1 LIIMSLDLVLACEER
16 IVNAWPSVD
25 TLIAE
30 GCVLRFAHG
39 YSGRANSLSALRP
52 ETRLTSDF
60 MDWCE
65 AQYRQAG
72 LPPRVRVTPLLVPE
86 MLAMLEARG
95 YRPESHAIGMIAP
108 VTAPSLPD
116 PDLVMA
122 PAATTQWVR
131 GICARQSGSKKD
143 ADMALHA
150 IVSRIRLPAIFATL
164 LQEEHEIGF
173 GMCAL
178 ERGMAEIG
186 AIMIDESARGR
197 GMAKRLVSGL
207 MGWATQAGASQAYLQ
222 VEPDNAPAVQ
232 LYQGLGFAEVYRY
245 STLVLAP

>member
-1 LIIMSLDLVLACEER
+1 MSSLDLVIACEER
-16 IVNAWPSVD
+16 IVNAWPSVE

-30 GCVLRFAHG
+30 GCVLRFANG
-39 YSGRANSLSALRP
+39 YAGRANSLSALRP
-52 ETRLTSDF
+52 ETRLTPDF

-65 AQYRQAG
+65 AQYRLVG

-86 MLAMLEARG
+86 MRAMLEARG

-108 VTAPSLPD
+108 VTAPGQPD
-116 PDLVMA
+116 PDLVIA

-131 GICARQSGSKKD
+131 GISARQSGSKKD

-150 IVSRIRLPAIFATL
+150 IVSRIRLPAAFGTL
-164 LQEEHEIGF
+164 MNEGHEIGF
-173 GMCAL
+173 GMSVV

-186 AIMIDESARGR
+186 AIMIDERMRGR

-207 MGWATQAGASQAYLQ
+207 MGWAADAGAAQAYLQ
-222 VEPDNAPAVQ
+222 VEQGNAPAVR
-232 LYQGLGFAEVYRY
+232 LYQGLGFRQVYRY
-245 STLVLAP
+245 STLVLVP